1 MTATS
6 DSHGDRIVANL
17 HPFADQFGRLSDSLA
32 DAILIDDNRR
42 VLRANGRAEAMFG
55 YAHRELEGRLL
66 ESLLALEDWKADH
79 RLPDVA
85 ANSRDPAA
93 TWKRVL
99 HGIRKDGSRFA
110 IEITRS
116 HLLVDGAD
124 LFFSVVRD
132 LSARPAIDAHSH
144 DAESSRFIDHAPDG
158 IFIANAHGQYQEVN
172 AAGCEMLGYSR
183 EELLGM
189 AIPDVLAPDEIPRV
203 ADEVARLRGGAAVK
217 SEWRFRR
224 KDGSIFHGEVHGRQ
238 LADSRL
244 LGYVRDISAHRQIED
259 DLRASQKFI
268 DAVAKA
274 SPPMIY
280 VFDLDERRLRYQNRS
295 ILADLG
301 HPPSVAAID
310 RLDDFKAFIPAE
322 DEAHLENVLR
332 EWRSLPD
339 GQVRE
344 DEYRLRT
351 AQGALHWF
359 LGRETAFT
367 RGTDGAVRQV
377 LGTLDDITQRKR
389 TELSLENSRALLQ
402 SFVEHTPAAV
412 AMLDKDLRYIA
423 VSRRWIQDYEL
434 GTGDLRGK
442 RHYDLFPEIRKNAP
456 LAGHPPA
463 VSGRSRRTARRG
475 SLRPH
480 ERPHRLAA
488 LGGPPLARRAR
499 RDRRDH
505 HVHGGHH
512 RPKARRIAAP

>member
-1 MTATS
+1 MS
-6 DSHGDRIVANL
+6 IV
-17 HPFADQFGRLSDSLA
+17 
-32 DAILIDDNRR
+32 
-42 VLRANGRAEAMFG
+42 
-55 YAHRELEGRLL
+55 
-66 ESLLALEDWKADH
+66 
-79 RLPDVA
+79 
-85 ANSRDPAA
+85 
-93 TWKRVL
+93 
-99 HGIRKDGSRFA
+99 
-110 IEITRS
+110 
-116 HLLVDGAD
+116 
-124 LFFSVVRD
+124 
-132 LSARPAIDAHSH
+132 
-144 DAESSRFIDHAPDG
+144 
-158 IFIANAHGQYQEVN
+158 
-172 AAGCEMLGYSR
+172 
-183 EELLGM
+183 
-189 AIPDVLAPDEIPRV
+189 DVLAPDEIPRV